1 MRPRSL
7 CHCTPSDTCT
17 YILLVISHR
26 TPPAHH
32 PPTHFKAHTTVHH
45 LTPASTQCSFCT
57 EVALKMAH
65 YDTVGLSYHIC
76 NLKKNETRKYRDA
89 VCREWKLRF
98 QPIAMDG
105 NCFFESV
112 STAMAHC
119 TPPLLIPATDLRHQI
134 VEWLVDCQVRTLPPY
149 TARRLRLTTQTRTP
163 PYTTLF

>member
-1 MRPRSL
+1 MI
-7 CHCTPSDTCT
+7 SDQSSYTT
-17 YILLVISHR
+17 S
-26 TPPAHH
+26 TPPAH
-32 PPTHFKAHTTVHH
+32 TFKAHTTIHH
-45 LTPASTQCSFCT
+45 LTPASTQCSFCIK
-57 EVALKMAH
+57 VALKMAH
-65 YDTVGLSYHIC
+65 YDTVGLPYEIC

-112 STAMAHC
+112 STAIAHF
-119 TPPLLIPATDLRHQI
+119 TPPLLIPATDLRHRI
-134 VEWLVDCQVRTLPPY
+134 VEWLVDCKVRTLPPY